1 MAWVLWARVDLT
13 PEEQEFTFTFDATE
27 DSYANTRIS
36 FDLGNI
42 DGEQDGNTTVSLSEV
57 SLINLGPAN

>member
-1 MAWVLWARVDLT
+1 MAWFFGARVDLT

-27 DSYANTRIS
+27 ASYANTRIS

-42 DGEQDGNTTVSLSEV
+42 DGAEDGNTTGLFVRCQLD
-57 SLINLGPAN
+57 